1 MDSPYE
7 NKAKA
12 KNRMKKYQAV
22 LKLKQFLCRADDVTM
37 VQHSANGE
45 ISLYISYKSTNAQK
59 YFSDDFYIQFIP
71 NLVLE
76 SEIA

>member
-1 MDSPYE
+1 MIYSNEFAQISGKFSLNEKVLILPQSP
-7 NKAKA
+7 
-12 KNRMKKYQAV
+12 
-22 LKLKQFLCRADDVTM
+22 L
-37 VQHSANGE
+37 QHSANSE

-76 SEIA
+76 SEKA